1 MHAMFRIA
9 VAALIALAGCGS
21 KPQPASTTPMTPPD
35 TSGDTSGNPAEG
47 DPATS
52 EETVELAPPPFTAEQ
67 IRDATKVGRTYRF
80 AMRQGEQT
88 ATVTMRFTA
97 VSPERA
103 TIERT
108 VVDAGGQTVDQ
119 GTDEASW
126 GDLVDHASYP
136 ASQTEIT
143 QTTVEVP
150 AGKFDAVLYTITAE
164 QEGKAFVSRMYFAK
178 SLPGAPVKAEITLG
192 DQSLLSMEMLE
203 HTPGQ

>member
-1 MHAMFRIA
+1 MHAILTIA
-9 VAALIALAGCGS
+9 AAALIALAGCGS
-21 KPQPASTTPMTPPD
+21 KSQPQPATTTPMTPPE
-35 TSGDTSGNPAEG
+35 TSGNPAEG
-47 DPATS
+47 EAAAS
-52 EETVELAPPPFTAEQ
+52 EEAVELAKPPFTAEQ

-103 TIERT
+103 TIERS
-108 VVDAGGQTVDQ
+108 VVDASGNALDQ
-119 GTDEASW
+119 GSDEASW

-136 ASQTEIT
+136 ADQTEIT
-143 QTTVEVP
+143 ETTVEVP

-192 DQSLLSMEMLE
+192 DQSLLSMELLE